1 MKKILLLSTSI
12 LLLSACGND
21 ETPETEETNE
31 VTEEASEGVESNEN
45 DTTEETQ
52 SGEDSSEGTDEGE
65 SDDQENT
72 DQEDT
77 KLTEEEAKERVV
89 NYREEQEKWPNEYEF
104 LMEEEDE
111 VYTASMHV
119 QREGAPI
126 IAMYEVNKT
135 TGEVRELEMGP
146 DEPEPMTSEIV
157 SMSDEERKEH
167 HLEIAAEEQN
177 IEDSLLEHLMLP
189 GLHENTAT
197 YEGRVNP
204 DDTVDLSLAIADTP
218 PNYEQLNVS
227 PDVDDE
233 GYFTINLR
241 PYDLSNKSV
250 LRFSINGNYSEEQNF
265 DLPIFEAQEGMES
278 IGVRE

>member
-1 MKKILLLSTSI
+1 MKKLLLLSTSI

-21 ETPETEETNE
+21 EMLETEETNE
-31 VTEEASEGVESNEN
+31 GTEEVSEGVESNGN

-52 SGEDSSEGTDEGE
+52 SGEESSEGTDEGE

-77 KLTEEEAKERVV
+77 NLTEEEAKERVV
-89 NYREEQEKWPNEYEF
+89 NYREEQEDWSNEYEF

-126 IAMYEVNKT
+126 SAMYEVNKT

-157 SMSDEERKEH
+157 SMSEDERKEH
-167 HLEIAAEEQN
+167 HLEIAAEEKN

-204 DDTVDLSLAIADTP
+204 DDTVDLSLATADTP

-233 GYFTINLR
+233 GYFTIDLR

-278 IGVRE
+278 IGIRE